1 MYLRKQFEAT
11 VTVRKPLQTNVLLV
25 NAALVLRELAGKLP
39 EDAISKET
47 DAGRQ

>member
-1 MYLRKQFEAT
+1 MHLRKLEAT
-11 VTVRKPLQTNVLLV
+11 VAVLKPLQTNILLI

-39 EDAISKET
+39 EDAIRKET